1 MRCTTSIAAQ
11 PEQCTRR
18 AQLLVRHMRRP
29 ITCNLLLLRLVLLLR
44 PATADSHQFFLRPAA
59 GDAGAGTAAPAD
71 GKSYSSAWRRAN
83 SVQWSVLQPGDTLF
97 VCGLGY
103 GPFNLRAGWSG
114 TPGANVRYVL
124 CLAAAHWTLVHSP
137 ALRSPYRHPVI
148 C

>member
-1 MRCTTSIAAQ
+1 
-11 PEQCTRR
+11 
-18 AQLLVRHMRRP
+18 MRRP

-59 GDAGAGTAAPAD
+59 AAADAAGTAAPAD
-71 GKSYSSAWRRAN
+71 GKSYSSAWRSAN

-114 TPGANVRYVL
+114 TPAANVRYVTSGMFYVWL
-124 CLAAAHWTLVHSP
+124 LHTGHLFTR
-137 ALRSPYRHPVI
+137 LRSFLHTDTL
-148 C
+148 